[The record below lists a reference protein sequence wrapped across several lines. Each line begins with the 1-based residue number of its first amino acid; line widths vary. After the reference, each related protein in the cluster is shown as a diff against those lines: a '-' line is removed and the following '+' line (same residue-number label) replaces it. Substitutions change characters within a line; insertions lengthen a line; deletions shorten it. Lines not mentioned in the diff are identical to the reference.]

1 MKASALK
8 QFLNHVEEDIKHSG
22 RTLDDVDVN
31 FRYHNDSE
39 VYRINHVEEDLFD
52 PETNSIIES
61 IVLKVEQDFDEV
73 YYL

>member
-8 QFLNHVEEDIKHSG
+8 QFLNYVEEDIKHSG

-31 FRYHNDSE
+31 FRYHNDSD
-39 VYRINHVEEDLFD
+39 VYRLNYVEEDLFD

-61 IVLKVEQDFDEV
+61 IVLKVEQDKE
-73 YYL
+73 L

>member
-1 MKASALK
+1 MKASKLK
-8 QFLNHVEEDIKHSG
+8 QFLNYVEEDIKHSG

-31 FRYHNDSE
+31 FRFHSNSD
-39 VYRINHVEEDLFD
+39 VYTIKYVEEDLFD

-61 IVLKVEQDFDEV
+61 IVLKAEDEL